1 MPEIETPPALAVLQR
16 AVDAAQAAVR
26 QHHRGVGRPVL
37 EWTPQER
44 DESDQLEA
52 AWKAAAAELQ
62 AAIEA
67 EGAEVGQSY
76 DYRRALRKAAYG
88 EDYAG
93 Q

>member
-1 MPEIETPPALAVLQR
+1 MPEIEIPPALADLQR

-37 EWTPQER
+37 EWTGEER
-44 DESDQLEA
+44 AEADRLEA
-52 AWKAAAAELQ
+52 AWKTAAAELQ

-67 EGAEVGQSY
+67 DGQEVGQAY
-76 DYRRALRKAAYG
+76 EYRRALRKAAYG